1 MCTASDS
8 ACMRRAMIASG
19 PPAPPRAPVT
29 RSAASVRSAG
39 SAMAGPPYPGSG
51 RPDALLAIAVGP
63 LRSPRM
69 PERPTDR
76 AVAEAAPLETARRA
90 AGARGAGSQD
100 PLVGELRRAGLLPLL
115 VLHFL
120 REDPS
125 YGGRLM
131 GGGGGGTRGP
141 LPLNPTTK

>member
-1 MCTASDS
+1 MWTASDS

-39 SAMAGPPYPGSG
+39 SAIAGPPYPRAARRDA
-51 RPDALLAIAVGP
+51 RPCDGVGP

-76 AVAEAAPLETARRA
+76 AVAEAAPLEAARRA

-100 PLVGELRRAGLLPLL
+100 PLVGELRRARPLPPL

-120 REDPS
+120 AREASDRHPPLER
-125 YGGRLM
+125 GGEPDR
-131 GGGGGGTRGP
+131 GGHPGKPHTQ
-141 LPLNPTTK
+141 